1 MIIIQKKDGRMD
13 FRDKTTFPYPSWGE
27 MKTKSMDAY
36 IKKYE
41 LEYVG
46 MSDREI
52 TIYQDD
58 EVEYSSGFKNK

>member
-1 MIIIQKKDGRMD
+1 
-13 FRDKTTFPYPSWGE
+13 
-27 MKTKSMDAY
+27 MKPKSMDAY

-52 TIYQDD
+52 TVYQDD
-58 EVEYSSGFKNK
+58 EAEYSSGFKNKYE